1 MANLFELLTNAGN
14 KIKTGLQNNAFL
26 NNLTQRTPYIEDS
39 NAEWDKSIALEE
51 QKAKDEAQFA
61 QRMQRI
67 QNNPN
72 SFEAKMY
79 NLKNNLQDFNLADA
93 LLGKQAT
100 PTDSMSSDGNSL
112 QITTS
117 QNPRTGGI
125 LRDIAGGFQENR
137 FTPASLEN
145 LGQNTLLDG
154 RQKGFAYKLGEG
166 LGSVARLANS
176 PLGRGLIVGG
186 LVGAT
191 GGNPLQALAYGGGA
205 TMLNQQNVMKDRAYR
220 NQLYQTQADK
230 INGEYEA
237 KIAEIENDN
246 TLDNAAKLSEINTL
260 KADQQQALQNAQ
272 NQIYGMR
279 GYMGDALFGN
289 ILRQQQLKD
298 NAEYRKMYFDVNQAN
313 MQADREYKK
322 EQDAL
327 NRAYQEK
334 LFNYKASQ
342 DAFDNYIASESLKAK
357 QQEGAA
363 NATDKGDTTF
373 QQLQLL
379 EDAFAN
385 MPQSKEHKGLQK
397 SKAILTGA
405 TNLVGLR
412 NDNVTA
418 YEAIRNPLVT
428 TLARS
433 IAGEKGVL
441 TDKDFARAE
450 KMVPT
455 AFDSPEQAQAKFE
468 QIKKLVG
475 VKYGTTP
482 TTAPQTASK
491 TQSVEENKYIKVGKY
506 KARVK

>member
-1 MANLFELLTNAGN
+1 M
-14 KIKTGLQNNAFL
+14 
-26 NNLTQRTPYIEDS
+26 
-39 NAEWDKSIALEE
+39 
-51 QKAKDEAQFA
+51 
-61 QRMQRI
+61 
-67 QNNPN
+67 
-72 SFEAKMY
+72 
-79 NLKNNLQDFNLADA
+79 QDFNLADA

-125 LRDIAGGFQENR
+125 LRDIVGGYQENR

-145 LGQNTLLDG
+145 LGQNTLEGG

-186 LVGAT
+186 LVTAT

-205 TMLNQQNVMKDRAYR
+205 TMLNQQNVMKDKAYR
-220 NQLYQTQADK
+220 NQLYQTQADR
-230 INGEYEA
+230 INNEYAGKLTEVE
-237 KIAEIENDN
+237 KDN
-246 TLDNAAKLSEINTL
+246 TLSNEAKQNQINAL
-260 KADQQQALQNAQ
+260 KADQEQALQNAQ
-272 NQIYGMR
+272 SKIYGVR
-279 GYMGDALFGN
+279 GYMNDMLFGN
-289 ILRQQQLKD
+289 LMRNEILKD
-298 NAEYRKMYFDVNQAN
+298 NAAYRKMYFDVNQAN
-313 MQADREYKK
+313 LQANREYQRQ
-322 EQDAL
+322 QDAL
-327 NRAYQEK
+327 DRAYQEK
-334 LFNYKASQ
+334 AFDYKKQQ
-342 DAFDNYIASESLKAK
+342 DAFDNYIASENLKAK
-357 QQEGAA
+357 QKEGVA
-363 NATDKGDTTF
+363 NAADKGDTTF

-379 EDAFAN
+379 EDAFKN
-385 MPQSKEHKGLQK
+385 MPQSTAAVGK
-397 SKAILTGA
+397 KAKAVLTGA
-405 TNLVGLR
+405 ANLVGLR

-475 VKYGTTP
+475 VQYGTTP
-482 TTAPQTASK
+482 SQATTQNANIPNVDLNA
-491 TQSVEENKYIKVGKY
+491 VEAELRKRG
-506 KARVK
+506 AL

>member
-26 NNLTQRTPYIEDS
+26 NNLTQKTPYIEDS
-39 NAEWDKSIALEE
+39 NAEWDKSMALEE

-61 QRMQRI
+61 QKMQRI
-67 QNNPN
+67 QNNPK

-100 PTDSMSSDGNSL
+100 STDSMSSDGNSL

-125 LRDIAGGFQENR
+125 LRDIAGGYQENR

-145 LGQNTLLDG
+145 LGQNTLADG

-191 GGNPLQALAYGGGA
+191 GGNPLQALVYGGGA
-205 TMLNQQNVMKDRAYR
+205 TALNQQNVMKDRAYR

-298 NAEYRKMYFDVNQAN
+298 NAEYRKMYFDAQ
-313 MQADREYKK
+313 MKQDEKDRQWQREKFEYQKRQDQKENEYK
-322 EQDAL
+322 ERAL
-327 NRAYQEK
+327 
-334 LFNYKASQ
+334 
-342 DAFDNYIASESLKAK
+342 DAK
-357 QQEGAA
+357 QNQKNSLSSADEKTYKENLATLEDI
-363 NATDKGDTTF
+363 NAG
-373 QQLQLL
+373 LELL
-379 EDAFAN
+379 EKNPNAY
-385 MPQSKEHKGLQK
+385 SLIKGTLPAWATNRLDPKGIATRTQIDNITAVYRK
-397 SKAILTGA
+397 WLTGA
-405 TNLVGLR
+405 QMSDAER
-412 NDNVTA
+412 KA
-418 YEAIRNPLVT
+418 YERFLPAPTDNYETIKAKLEGMRDTIERKNKVLLQVVGQHQNQEEVNTDPLGI
-428 TLARS
+428 L
-433 IAGEKGVL
+433 
-441 TDKDFARAE
+441 
-450 KMVPT
+450 
-455 AFDSPEQAQAKFE
+455 
-468 QIKKLVG
+468 
-475 VKYGTTP
+475 
-482 TTAPQTASK
+482 
-491 TQSVEENKYIKVGKY
+491 
-506 KARVK
+506 